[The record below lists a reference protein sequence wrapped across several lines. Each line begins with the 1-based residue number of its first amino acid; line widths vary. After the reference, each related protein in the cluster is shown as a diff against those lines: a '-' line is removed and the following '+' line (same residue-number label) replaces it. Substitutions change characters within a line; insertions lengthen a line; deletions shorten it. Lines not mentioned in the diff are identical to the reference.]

1 MNNFIFLMG
10 MPGCGKSTFGKK
22 LALKINYRFLDL
34 DEYIENMSQTSI
46 NELFSEKGEHY
57 FRNLESQYLNEI
69 VAKNEKLVISL
80 GGGTPCFNDNLI
92 CIKNKGTSI
101 FLEAPLKLLA
111 DRIINALSVRPMFK
125 NLDYDQSI
133 KKLEELKKT
142 RYIFYNQAN
151 ITVNVVDLKLSDLI
165 QSINKLNSDH

>member
-46 NELFSEKGEHY
+46 NELFSEKGEYY